1 MTKALL
7 FRVFT
12 FPFSYTFLQLRRA
25 RLGARLLYALSL
37 PSRIRTSVS
46 SIIIRDARAIG
57 HFLTVSPM
65 SLNFRIFRPNENAFL
80 SNSERNDD
88 GSADSLL
95 FIVVPLSNLH
105 VQAFLRLGENQTL
118 DSRTLISTHQVVN

>member
-12 FPFSYTFLQLRRA
+12 FPFSYTFLQLRWA
-25 RLGARLLYALSL
+25 RLGSRLMYTFSL

-46 SIIIRDARAIG
+46 SIIIRDGRAIG
-57 HFLTVSPM
+57 HFLTVSPL
-65 SLNFRIFRPNENAFL
+65 SLNFRIFRPNENAFFP
-80 SNSERNDD
+80 NSEQNDD

-95 FIVVPLSNLH
+95 FIVVPLSNLL
-105 VQAFLRLGENQTL
+105 VQAFLRLEENQTL